1 MFCFGGMTGLLRVFN
16 AKGPSSVE
24 AGLLVS
30 MIRFFF
36 LDDVENA
43 MEVTKALLEERP
55 SSVYLCA
62 SLAGMHR
69 FKGEL
74 KEALELQVREEY
86 AYFSHFFPNV
96 C

>member
-1 MFCFGGMTGLLRVFN
+1 MNGLLRVFKD
-16 AKGPSSVE
+16 KGPSSVE

-43 MEVTKALLEERP
+43 MSVTKALLEERP

-69 FKGEL
+69 FKGEV
-74 KEALELQVREEY
+74 KEALELQVATKVGLRK
-86 AYFSHFFPNV
+86 ACSNSPRS
-96 C
+96 